1 MNKYDKWW
9 IIMKY
14 IEIMMNDDI
23 INDEWWINVL
33 NNEI

>member
-9 IIMKY
+9 IIMNM